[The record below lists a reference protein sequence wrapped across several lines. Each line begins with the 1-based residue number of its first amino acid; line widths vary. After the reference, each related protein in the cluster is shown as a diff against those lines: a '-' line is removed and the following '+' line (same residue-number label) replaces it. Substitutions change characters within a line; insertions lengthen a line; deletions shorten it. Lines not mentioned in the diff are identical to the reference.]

1 MRRALFIFAFLVPA
15 VPATPAIVLAQ
26 PGRFELTPTAGYR
39 LAGDFNSR
47 SNDAFDSRLK
57 VKVDESAVYGLTF
70 DIPLSE
76 YWQLEIL
83 ANRQRTAFSTD
94 EGLLSPSDKLGD
106 VDLTFVHA
114 GFLLQW
120 GGGQVSP
127 FLTASAGV
135 THIEPRFNALDSDN
149 RFSASLGGGVKI
161 FFNQNLGVRFEGRG
175 YWTDL
180 DTDFRSDRRDRN
192 SRRDG
197 LYQGEASAGL
207 IFAF

>member
-1 MRRALFIFAFLVPA
+1 MRRALSVLIFLIPVAA
-15 VPATPAIVLAQ
+15 LAQ

-39 LAGDFNSR
+39 LSGDFNSR
-47 SNDAFDSRLK
+47 SNDTFDSRLK

-76 YWQLEIL
+76 YWQIEIL

-94 EGLLSPSDKLGD
+94 DGLLSPSDKLGD
-106 VDLTFVHA
+106 VDLTIVQA

-120 GGGQVSP
+120 GGGQISP
-127 FLTASAGV
+127 FITAAAGI
-135 THIEPRFNALDSDN
+135 TRIEPQFNDLDSDD

-161 FFNQNLGVRFEGRG
+161 FFNQNVGIRLEGRG

-180 DTDFRSDRRDRN
+180 DTDFNRDRRRRDD
-192 SRRDG
+192 RRDG

>member
-1 MRRALFIFAFLVPA
+1 MRRALFVLLFLVPL
-15 VPATPAIVLAQ
+15 VPAIALAQ

-39 LAGDFNSR
+39 LDGDFNSR
-47 SNDAFDSRLK
+47 SSDAFDSRLK
-57 VKVDESAVYGLTF
+57 VKVEESAFYGLTF

-83 ANRQRTAFSTD
+83 ANRQRTEFTTD
-94 EGLLSPSDKLGD
+94 EGLLSPSDRLGD

-135 THIEPRFNALDSDN
+135 THIEPRFNDLDADN

-161 FFNQNLGVRFEGRG
+161 FFNQNLGLRFEGRG

-180 DTDFRSDRRDRN
+180 DTDFNRDRRRN
-192 SRRDG
+192 DRRDG